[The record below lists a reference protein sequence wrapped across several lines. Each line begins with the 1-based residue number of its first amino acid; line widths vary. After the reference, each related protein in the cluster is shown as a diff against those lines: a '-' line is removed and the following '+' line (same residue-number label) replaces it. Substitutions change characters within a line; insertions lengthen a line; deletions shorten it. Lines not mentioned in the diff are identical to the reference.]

1 MAAKII
7 TARDCQPF
15 YKGYKKGLAN
25 AIWYKEG
32 TSKIPDEVKILTKFL
47 SSIVPVSIYAD
58 DSKYADADSKLAYS
72 PYETQPYPFEKEDD
86 SFSYQRVWQAGRY
99 IGTTQIDGCTVN
111 IEPRFGNGWLEY
123 LLADVFHFRLTKS
136 ENERDRNS
144 WNELMRRI
152 FWHLWVNKFS
162 VANQYGLPRRT
173 AKRIHQGIQIRGR
186 LNARKSIFPFFMKHQ
201 VVSEYWEKEVDDA
214 ICRIV
219 YKAYSILAQRDMK
232 KSAVPSQIQESLN
245 DLYSLYQ
252 GHPISVSPHDYH
264 GISYKSIYLSW
275 KPLVDFSW
283 QIIQQDSLCKHKN
296 VKGESFSLFLDM
308 AEIWEAFL
316 RKKLGDGFAND
327 GWRVL
332 SIEECTFQIYRGKF
346 YQRDIIPDIIL
357 EREQNGQ
364 KEYMVFDAKYKRM
377 RANKEAKSYDVDRTD
392 LFQIHTY
399 IQYVEHH
406 LGHVIVGGLLY
417 PLTKTAQDE
426 EGNEVEIV
434 IDENRFHSEHLF
446 GWEERNN
453 ANDTIFIIDGVYCPE
468 SNNDDEETI
477 KNEMERYV
485 EEMINRIK
493 KYVPSPN

>member
-136 ENERDRNS
+136 ENERDKSN

-152 FWHLWVNKFS
+152 FWHLWVNKFT
-162 VANQYGLPRRT
+162 VANQYGLPRKT
-173 AKRIHQGIQIRGR
+173 AKHIHQGIQIRGH
-186 LNARKSIFPFFMKHQ
+186 LNARKSILPFFMKRQ
-201 VVSEYWEKEVDDA
+201 VVSEYREKEVDDA

-219 YKAYSILAQRDMK
+219 YKAYSILAQRDMR

-252 GHPISVSPHDYH
+252 GHPISVSPRDYH
-264 GISYKSIYLSW
+264 DISYKSIYLSW

-316 RKKLGDGFAND
+316 RKKLGEGLE
-327 GWRVL
+327 GWRVW
-332 SIEECTFQIYRGKF
+332 SAEECEQKVYGNTFFGRM
-346 YQRDIIPDIIL
+346 IIPDIVL
-357 EREQNGQ
+357 QRVGNDGKDEFL
-364 KEYMVFDAKYKRM
+364 VFDAKYKQM
-377 RANKEAKSYDVDRTD
+377 RGNKDDVDRSD
-392 LFQIHTY
+392 FFQIHTY
-399 IQYVEHH
+399 IQYVQHH
-406 LGHVIVGGLLY
+406 LGNVVLGGLLY
-417 PLTKTAQDE
+417 PLS
-426 EGNEVEIV
+426 
-434 IDENRFHSEHLF
+434 IDANENRFHSVKLYGCNGKE
-446 GWEERNN
+446 N
-453 ANDTIFIIDGVYCPE
+453 IPFIVDGVYCNE
-468 SNNDDEETI
+468 EEISKMSKTEEVSKIMNDRVTA
-477 KNEMERYV
+477 
-485 EEMINRIK
+485 MIARIQKRIK
-493 KYVPSPN
+493 DNE